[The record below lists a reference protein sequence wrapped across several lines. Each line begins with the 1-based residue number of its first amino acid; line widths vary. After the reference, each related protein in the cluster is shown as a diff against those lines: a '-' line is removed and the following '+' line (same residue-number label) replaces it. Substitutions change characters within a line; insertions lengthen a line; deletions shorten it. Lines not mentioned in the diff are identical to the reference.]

1 MKCCSLLERWP
12 RSRGRRQ
19 SYNFLFKASGALFA
33 ASFTAVYRVL
43 GQKADH

>member
-1 MKCCSLLERWP
+1 MLLVAGTVAPLE
-12 RSRGRRQ
+12 GGRQ